1 MRDDCTYTRMLLLWD
16 DMSTDRY
23 SHEIRNVHWDVN
35 ELDEVTNKAHDCKPN
50 SDCLGDLHELF
61 AHL

>member
-1 MRDDCTYTRMLLLWD
+1 MLLLWN
-16 DMSTDRY
+16 DMSTNRY
-23 SHEIRNVHWDVN
+23 SHDIRNVHWDVN